1 MNEFVQ
7 RHASK
12 VIGMLCGFDR
22 MLFRGTLRRLANV
35 SGMSQWLWVKQVL
48 LKDFGVWSRDLTE
61 RVREA
66 SEEGVRAADRPMRYL
81 NDSSLSKEKLAR
93 QIAARDGITRGL
105 VCQFSAV
112 EPCWSYDIHRNRAEK
127 KLVLVAR
134 QRKCLHL
141 YHYFVHEQVGFGH
154 VRLQTWLP
162 FNVKVCLN
170 GREWLAR
177 QMDGAGI
184 EYVKRDNCFT
194 WVSDVQKAQA
204 LLDEQLKT
212 DWVKLLDGMRE
223 RVFPGCER
231 ILGNESPEYYW
242 SIDQSEWASDVMFK
256 RPAELSG
263 LYPKLIVQGMRTLG
277 SREVMRFLGR
287 KVPAHG
293 GINGNFTGEVVSDLH
308 QRVEGMRL
316 KHRVNGNSVK
326 MYDKQGSV
334 LRVETTI
341 NHPREFKV
349 YRKVESDPQSK
360 PAWRKLRKGVADAH
374 RRAAV
379 SQACNERYLETL
391 ATTECDATVAQVLV
405 PLSRPVIKSGRRHRG
420 LRVLDEPDGK
430 LLEAIGRGE
439 WSING
444 FTNADLRPLLLG
456 EDEPNADVKERRR
469 RSGTISR
476 KLSLLRAHGLIRRV
490 NRTHRWTLTAAGRR
504 TTTLLCIAKSESA
517 QQMLH
522 KAA

>member
-12 VIGMLCGFDR
+12 VMGLLSGFDR

-35 SGMSQWLWVKQVL
+35 GGLSSWLWVKQVL
-48 LKDFGVWSRDLTE
+48 LKDFGNWSQALTE
-61 RVREA
+61 QVRES
-66 SEEGVRAADRPMRYL
+66 SEAVMRAADRPMRYL

-93 QIAARDGITRGL
+93 QIAERDGIRSGL

-127 KLVLVAR
+127 KLELVAR

-141 YHYFVHEQVGFGH
+141 YHYFMHEQVGFGH

-177 QMDGAGI
+177 QMNAAGVD
-184 EYVKRDNCFT
+184 YVQRDNCFT
-194 WVSDVQKAQA
+194 WVSDVEKAQA

-212 DWVKLLDGMRE
+212 DWPALLESIRE
-223 RVFPGCER
+223 FIFPSYR
-231 ILGNESPEYYW
+231 SVLGEESPEYYW
-242 SIDQSEWASDVMFK
+242 SMDQSEWASDVMFK
-256 RPAELSG
+256 RAAELSG

-277 SREVMRFLGR
+277 SREVMRFLGHR
-287 KVPAHG
+287 VPAYG
-293 GINGNFTGEVVSDLH
+293 GVNGHFQGEVVSDL
-308 QRVEGMRL
+308 RERPEGMRL
-316 KHRVNGNSVK
+316 KHRVKNNSVK

-341 NHPREFKV
+341 NDPRQFKV
-349 YRKVESDPQSK
+349 YRTVESDPRSK
-360 PAWRKLRKGVADAH
+360 PAWRKLRKGVADVH

-379 SQACNERYLETL
+379 SDACNERYLETL
-391 ATTECDATVAQVLV
+391 ATTECNITVAQMLV
-405 PLSRPVIKSGRRHRG
+405 PLSRAVNQGGRRYRG
-420 LRVLDEPDGK
+420 LRVLDEPDGQ

-444 FTNADLRPLLLG
+444 FTNADLRQLLLG
-456 EDEPNADVKERRR
+456 KDDAKADVKERRR
-469 RSGTISR
+469 RSGMISR
-476 KLSLLRAHGLIRRV
+476 KLALLRAHGLLHRV
-490 NRTHRWTLTAAGRR
+490 NRTRRWMLTAAGRR

-517 QQMLH
+517 QQMLQ

>member
-48 LKDFGVWSRDLTE
+48 LKEFGQWSQALSE

-66 SEEGVRAADRPMRYL
+66 SEGVVGEAGRPMQYL
-81 NDSSLSKEKLAR
+81 NDSSLCKEQLAR
-93 QIAARDGITRGL
+93 QIAERDRISSGL

-127 KLVLVAR
+127 KLELVAR

-141 YHYFVHEQVGFGH
+141 YHYFVHDEVGFGH

-177 QMDGAGI
+177 QMEAAGI
-184 EYVKRDNCFT
+184 EYVQRDNCFT
-194 WVSDVQKAQA
+194 WVSNVAQAQA
-204 LLDEQLKT
+204 LLDEQLQT
-212 DWVKLLDGMRE
+212 DWVKLLEGMRE
-223 RVFPGCER
+223 LVLPGYEQ
-231 ILGNESPEYYW
+231 ILGAESPQYYW
-242 SIDQSEWASDVMFK
+242 SLDQSEWASDVMFK
-256 RPAELSG
+256 RAAELSG

-287 KVPAHG
+287 RVPAHG
-293 GINGNFTGEVVSDLH
+293 GIHAHFQGEVVSDLR
-308 QRVEGMRL
+308 QRVEGIRL

-360 PAWRKLRKGVADAH
+360 PAWRKLRKGVADVH
-374 RRAAV
+374 RRAQV
-379 SQACNERYLETL
+379 SQACNQRYLESL
-391 ATTECDATVAQVLV
+391 ATIECDVTVAQLLV
-405 PLSRPVIKSGRRHRG
+405 PLSRAVNQSGRRYRG
-420 LRVLDEPDGK
+420 LRVLEEQDGK
-430 LLEAIGRGE
+430 LLEAIARGE

-456 EDEPNADVKERRR
+456 AEQPNADIKERRR
-469 RSGTISR
+469 RSGMISR
-476 KLSLLRAHGLIRRV
+476 KLALLRAHGLIHRV
-490 NRTHRWTLTAAGRR
+490 NRTKRWILTAAGRQ
-504 TTTLLCIAKSESA
+504 TTTLLSIAKSESA
-517 QQMLH
+517 HHLLEN
-522 KAA
+522 AA